1 MTEDLAR
8 WEDEGG
14 YAPSTPDTFADTA
27 DAVGALVPTRYE
39 VREVVRGLMMRE
51 EMGQ

>member
-1 MTEDLAR
+1 MTEDIAR
-8 WEDEGG
+8 WEAEGG
-14 YAPSTPDTFADTA
+14 YAPPDPDTFADTA
-27 DAVGALVPTRYE
+27 EAVGALVVTRYE